1 MAATEN
7 TREAPDAAIRAE
19 AYEEMLSQNAGM
31 MDGCRNWMLCLQW
44 QFNAVPYSLTCIT
57 SNLAN
62 ASSMLWQAYQK
73 APYTRDGVN
82 WAGFYVID
90 PVAPPGTQLILGPFQ
105 GKPACQT
112 IAFGRGVCGTVAVEQ
127 EMRNVPDVLDV
138 KNHIACDPN
147 TLSEIVVPIMVTQRD
162 GSKRLV
168 GVIDIDSKKLA
179 CFGAVDE
186 KYLPKLA
193 QQLAEGC
200 DWP

>member
-31 MDGCRNWMLCLQW
+31 MDGCRNWVC
-44 QFNAVPYSLTCIT
+44 
-57 SNLAN
+57 NLAN